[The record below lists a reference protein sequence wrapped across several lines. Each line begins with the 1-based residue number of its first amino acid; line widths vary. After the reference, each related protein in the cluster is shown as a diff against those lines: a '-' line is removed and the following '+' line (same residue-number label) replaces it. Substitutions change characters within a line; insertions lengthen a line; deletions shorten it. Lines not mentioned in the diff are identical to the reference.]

1 MDESLNQDADPE
13 IALDFAPRQII
24 EQAYR
29 WAWLRRANVLCAAL
43 LLAMSLQ
50 MLAAISRKSIT
61 NDEIVHIPAGYYH
74 LVVGNYQLN
83 NEHPPLAK
91 MWAALPLLFI
101 QPVESKRT
109 AEELDANFGEVT
121 WSFHSRFW
129 GENKSQFELISF
141 WTRLMMIIATVG
153 LGFLLFIYARELFG
167 NVVALLAVAMFS
179 LEPTLLAH
187 GRIVHT
193 DVPAEL
199 VYLLFFFALL
209 KYVKTLSV
217 KSALIL
223 GLISG
228 IALITKFSMIVLLP
242 VLTATAVGGIAFAS
256 RLDIDRKK
264 LVLHCGLVLCLI
276 LLVINT
282 AYRFQ
287 SPPIEPGDVKWVQTR
302 SPEKFDQWM
311 TFFKV
316 GSKVLPTYYLFG
328 QYNVMVHN
336 RDGHA
341 ASLLGQYRS
350 KGWWYYFPVAFSLKT
365 TIPFL
370 LLAIAGLAWAL
381 YQLLMKKDNRFV
393 WLLIPFAIYCA
404 LSMSTHINIGIRHFL
419 PAYSFLF
426 IAAAVFLERLIQV
439 KRVKYLGMGLVI
451 VAFAGMSFEA
461 IRTFPNYIPYMNQL
475 AVGEPKW
482 WYLSD
487 SNVEWGDDAKE
498 LAAYLRAHGETEVD
512 GAISAGWTTL
522 APYGITY
529 HEIFPR
535 PGVLIPETK
544 YVAIGAGY
552 LNGSTI
558 AVSPDKNGK
567 MLSEEE
573 RVNFLDSYRHRQ
585 PEVILGNSTYV
596 YRVK

>member
-1 MDESLNQDADPE
+1 
-13 IALDFAPRQII
+13 
-24 EQAYR
+24 
-29 WAWLRRANVLCAAL
+29 
-43 LLAMSLQ
+43 
-50 MLAAISRKSIT
+50 
-61 NDEIVHIPAGYYH
+61 
-74 LVVGNYQLN
+74 
-83 NEHPPLAK
+83 
-91 MWAALPLLFI
+91 
-101 QPVESKRT
+101 
-109 AEELDANFGEVT
+109 
-121 WSFHSRFW
+121 
-129 GENKSQFELISF
+129 
-141 WTRLMMIIATVG
+141 
-153 LGFLLFIYARELFG
+153 
-167 NVVALLAVAMFS
+167 
-179 LEPTLLAH
+179 
-187 GRIVHT
+187 
-193 DVPAEL
+193 L

-209 KYVKTLSV
+209 KYLKTLSL
-217 KSALIL
+217 KSALML

-228 IALITKFSMIVLLP
+228 VALITKSSMIVLLP
-242 VLTATAVGGIAFAS
+242 VLAALAVGGIAFAP
-256 RLDIDRKK
+256 RFDIDRKK
-264 LVLHCGLVLCLI
+264 TTPTRRSCFVLI

-287 SPPIEPGDVKWVQTR
+287 SPPIEPGDVKWVQIR

-311 TFFKV
+311 TFFNV

-328 QYNVMVHN
+328 QYTVMVHN

-341 ASLLGQYRS
+341 ASLLGQYGS

-370 LLAIAGLAWAL
+370 LLSIAGLGWAL

-393 WLLIPFAIYCA
+393 WLLVPFSIYCA

-419 PAYSFLF
+419 PNYSFLF
-426 IAAAVFLERLIQV
+426 IAAAVVLERLIQV
-439 KRVKYLGMGLVI
+439 KRMKYLGWAVVI
-451 VAFAGMSFEA
+451 IAFAWMSAEA

-498 LAAYLRAHGETEVD
+498 LAAYLHAHGETEVR
-512 GAISAGWTTL
+512 GAVAAGLTTL
-522 APYGITY
+522 APYGIQY

-558 AVSPDKNGK
+558 VVPPDENGK
-567 MLSEEE
+567 MLSEEQ